1 MSDATVALPTQNA
14 GLKKLLLP
22 MLGIP
27 IMLLAGCRGVST
39 DPTQPP
45 PPPPPPGDITQ
56 LNHII
61 ILAQENRGFE
71 HYFGSLRQYWAA
83 NGFPDQSFDGLP
95 QFNPASGAAPL
106 QGPTPTNPGCDPAF
120 PAPGNDCTINANSPA
135 VESFKMTSMC
145 EENPSPSWNE
155 SHVDWNLKSPLS
167 ATATLDG
174 FVWTA
179 AHDGRANGFFD

>member
-1 MSDATVALPTQNA
+1 MSKSSNPLSNGCAHKIAVASLA
-14 GLKKLLLP
+14 ILVAS
-22 MLGIP
+22 
-27 IMLLAGCRGVST
+27 LAGCRGLGNSNLGT
-39 DPTQPP
+39 GTGTSDLQQ
-45 PPPPPPGDITQ
+45 I
-56 LNHII
+56 NHII

-155 SHVDWNLKSPLS
+155 SHVDWNLKDLLSP
-167 ATATLDG
+167 TATLDG

-179 AHDGRANGFFD
+179 GHDGRANGYFDSDGR